1 MTEVIT
7 VQRTDADP
15 RCVDLAL
22 DPSDRPYGSIHGRR
36 PDLINFGITGFGR
49 LSTADAWLSTWSGI
63 SSKANFKACAPG
75 VAIPSL
81 FVEYTG
87 DQATF
92 PSVAREMYDALASAD
107 KTYDH
112 VPGTHF
118 GGPIAEGARPG
129 GEYAG
134 EVVAKWLGERFPTA
148 PLH

>member
-1 MTEVIT
+1 

-15 RCVDLAL
+15 RCVDLSL

-49 LSTADAWLSTWSGI
+49 LSTADSWLSTWSGL
-63 SSKANFKACAPG
+63 SSNANFLRCAPE
-75 VAIPSL
+75 VEVPSL

-92 PSVAREMYDALASAD
+92 PSVARQMFDAIGSSD
-107 KTYDH
+107 KQYERA
-112 VPGTHF
+112 PGTHF
-118 GGPIAEGARPG
+118 GGPIRDGARPG

-134 EVVAKWLGERFPTA
+134 EILSAWLGDRFPLA
-148 PLH
+148 PAT